1 MLPAIANP
9 VLTKEDVTDR
19 KAAYVAD
26 PFMIKVGDLWYM
38 FFEVRNEGSYL
49 TELAY
54 ATSVNG
60 LKWTYQKILPAD
72 YFFQSYPYIFEWE
85 GNYYMIPEF
94 YQLKSI
100 KIYRADNF
108 PEGWTPCFVVAE
120 GKKYVD
126 PTIFRHKGKWWVF
139 ASTTQNEDLYLF
151 YSDDLKGPW
160 WEHPLSPVV
169 KKDKSSARPG
179 GRVIEYDGNLYRFSQ
194 DCSKYYGEKVL
205 AFKINKLTKTEYQEE
220 KAGIALDKG
229 NGWNEKGMHTFDA
242 HAIGEKNWI
251 AAVDGQ
257 RQL

>member
-26 PFMIKVGDLWYM
+26 PFMIKVGDLWYI
-38 FFEVRNEGSYL
+38 FFEVRNEGCYL

-94 YQLKSI
+94 YQLKTI

-108 PEGWTPCFVVAE
+108 PEGWTPCSMVAE
-120 GKKYVD
+120 GREYVD
-126 PTIFRHKGKWWVF
+126 PSIFRYDGKWWVF
-139 ASTTQNEDLYLF
+139 ASTTENKDLYLF
-151 YSDDLKGPW
+151 YSDEMNGKW
-160 WEHPLSPVV
+160 EEHPLSPVV
-169 KKDKSSARPG
+169 KGDISSARPG
-179 GRVIEYDGNLYRFSQ
+179 GRIIEYNGNLYRFSQ
-194 DCSKYYGEKVL
+194 DCSRYYGEKVL
-205 AFKINKLTKTEYQEE
+205 AFKINKLTKTEYLEE
-220 KAGIALDKG
+220 PAGIVLDKG
-229 NGWNEKGMHTFDA
+229 SEWNSKGMHTFDA